1 MAKYVKAPPDVFK
14 TLVVPQQASVV
25 TEDHMRFWIDAMK
38 SQEMLKNS
46 VDAKRL
52 IFK

>member
-1 MAKYVKAPPDVFK
+1 MFK
-14 TLVVPQQASVV
+14 TLVVPQQASVA

-38 SQEMLKNS
+38 RQDMLKNS

-52 IFK
+52 TFN